1 MKIPLINQFHTPH
14 QTININTPDD
24 AVIYLLN
31 KNRDIAERKILENY
45 IKESLV
51 NNLSDY
57 KTARDMMNSRT
68 PRILSSY
75 QNHYSTKINMT
86 KVDKAITTASNNN
99 FLSDNQILF
108 HGGQILN
115 NINVGESFTTSRP
128 LSTSLCP
135 KKALHNGEHLGK
147 YYNYNCVNLIIL
159 TVKNIQQPAF
169 IFRIS
174 GTNKGDEK
182 EVLIHSGAILKVV
195 NKTLINSNYSVW
207 GYDSNRGYSLEK
219 QLPAYLIEADI
230 S

>member
-14 QTININTPDD
+14 QTININTPDN

-45 IKESLV
+45 IKESLI

-86 KVDKAITTASNNN
+86 KVDKAITTASNTN
-99 FLSDNQILF
+99 FLSNNQILF
-108 HGGQILN
+108 HGGGILN
-115 NINVGESFTTSRP
+115 ALAIGESRLITRP

-135 KKALHNGEHLGK
+135 VKALYNGEHKGK
-147 YYNYNCVNLIIL
+147 YYDENCVSLIIL

-169 IFRIS
+169 IFKIK
-174 GTNKGDEK
+174 GTNKGYEK
-182 EVLIHSGAILKVV
+182 EVLIHSGTTLTLV
-195 NKTLINSNYSVW
+195 NKIQINPKYSV
-207 GYDSNRGYSLEK
+207 YASNPTYGPLLTKEV
-219 QLPAYLIEADI
+219 PAYLIHATI